1 MAINLKNFKVNEQ
14 LRKWLDSVNR
24 FLQAWSIVRIC
35 PDRINAPRGHQSFNV
50 LTLTVSLAIFVLA
63 RKSVAGSDT
72 GVEAV
77 VIATMISVM
86 IVFMVGYVNL
96 VLRPGPN
103 SIDEAKKW
111 GTFFVMAWLTSLLLL
126 ILFDA
131 IPLWFG
137 YSPGSTIVFDTIFG
151 SDAPSPVVRDF
162 ARAVL
167 FGAGALMI
175 LYYKTRRMD
184 QSFRTADR
192 CTVIT
197 LVIGLAVNTFL
208 MGGFIY
214 GHFI

>member
-1 MAINLKNFKVNEQ
+1 MSLNLKSFKASEQ

-35 PDRINAPRGHQSFNV
+35 PDRIDAPKGHQSFNV
-50 LTLTVSLAIFVLA
+50 LTLTISLAIFVMA
-63 RKSVAGSDT
+63 RLSVAGSDT

-77 VIATMISVM
+77 VIATIISVM

-103 SIDEAKKW
+103 SMDEARKW

-126 ILFDA
+126 VLIDA
-131 IPLWFG
+131 LPVWIG
-137 YSPGSTIVFDTIFG
+137 YSRGSTIVFDAIFG
-151 SDAPSPVVRDF
+151 PDDPSPVARDF

-167 FGAGALMI
+167 FGAGALAI
-175 LYYKTRRMD
+175 LCYKTMRMD
-184 QSFRTADR
+184 QHFRIADR
-192 CTVIT
+192 CTLLT
-197 LVIGLAVNTFL
+197 LVVGLAVNTML

-214 GHFI
+214 GRFV